1 MGSKLNPIA
10 LAIPFF
16 FLLIGVE
23 VWVARRRGVRVYRLN
38 DALAD
43 LGTGVLQQVFGLALR
58 AFTAAAYVAVFDRFA
73 VVELPPDSMLT
84 WVACFLSVDCCYYWF
99 HRASHEVNFLWAAHV
114 VHHQSDEY
122 NLAVALRQSALQPG
136 FSWVFYLPLAILGFP
151 PLVTFVVIAFN
162 TLYQFWIHTRLI
174 SRMGFLEAFLNTPS
188 HHRVHHGRNPQYI
201 DRNHAGMLIIWDK
214 LFGTFEPEVEPVI
227 YGITRPLR
235 SWNALWANL
244 HPWKDLI
251 GQVRRTP
258 RVLDKI
264 KLWFMRPGWSA
275 PGTISPEPGYYA
287 ALEDPSFDT
296 AADRPS
302 RWLATTVF
310 VLATALALC
319 LIAGL
324 VEGVWAGV
332 AGVLIAAALA
342 GVGVLLEG
350 RARLPGLSLRREQ

>member
-23 VWVARRRGVRVYRLN
+23 IWVAHRRGLKVYRLN

-58 AFTAAAYVAVFDRFA
+58 AFTAAAYVAVYDRLA
-73 VVELPPDSMLT
+73 LLELSPDSVVT
-84 WVACFLSVDCCYYWF
+84 WVTCFLAVDCCYYWF
-99 HRASHEVNFLWAAHV
+99 HRASHQVNFLWAAHV

-136 FSWVFYLPLAILGFP
+136 FSWVFYLPLAVLGFP

-174 SRMGFLEAFLNTPS
+174 DRMGFWESFLNTPS
-188 HHRVHHGRNPQYI
+188 HHRVHHGRNLQYI

-214 LFGTFEPEVEPVI
+214 LFGTFEPEGEPVI

-235 SWNALWANL
+235 SWNALWANV
-244 HPWKDLI
+244 HPWRDLVA
-251 GQVRRTP
+251 QARRTP
-258 RVLDKI
+258 QALHKLQ
-264 KLWFMRPGWSA
+264 LWFMRPGWSA
-275 PGTISPEPGYYA
+275 PGTIPPEPGYYA
-287 ALEDPSFDT
+287 ALDDPPFDPP
-296 AADRPS
+296 ADRRS
-302 RWLATTVF
+302 RWIATAIF

-324 VEGVWAGV
+324 VEGPWAVISG
-332 AGVLIAAALA
+332 AAIAAALA

-350 RARLPGLSLRREQ
+350 RAGSPPEKER